1 MSDSTIEQD
10 RIEENLQRTRSRMD
24 RRLNELQGK
33 LAPGQIFEDLL
44 DYVRGNGGAE
54 FGQKL
59 MASVQ
64 KNPLPA
70 VVTGVGLA
78 WLMASDFRPQRTL
91 VQTASTTPEY
101 QAYSSGSDDFEQR
114 MRDAE
119 AGVSRGA
126 DDTDQ
131 SYGDRLEDARGKV
144 LGVARQAQDTAASF
158 AQRVQAAMSSAKDS
172 ATRSGHDLRD
182 RASGMASQVTGSAQ
196 QIGGQM
202 RDSAQQ
208 MGGQLRDSA
217 QQMGGQLAQ
226 SAKSVQQSGSDML
239 ASLTGNPL
247 ALGAMGLAAGALIGL
262 LLPQSEQEEAAFG
275 GVAGQARDAARN
287 MAQSVVD
294 QGSGLARQVMDTA
307 RESAAAHGF
316 TTDKSLDQV
325 VGDIKSG
332 DIIENAKQVAQ
343 EVLNAGQQSIQNN
356 AGSSSDA
363 PTTPDTPS
371 V

>member
-1 MSDSTIEQD
+1 MSESTIEQD
-10 RIEENLQRTRSRMD
+10 RIEENLERTRSRMD

-70 VVTGVGLA
+70 VVAGVGLA
-78 WLMASDFRPQRTL
+78 WLMASDFRPQPAVVQSQGDL
-91 VQTASTTPEY
+91 VGY
-101 QAYSSGSDDFEQR
+101 QPDTFGSYDFEER
-114 MRDAE
+114 MRQAE
-119 AGVSRGA
+119 AGVQRGA
-126 DDTDQ
+126 GDTDD
-131 SYGDRLEDARGKV
+131 SYAERLEDARGKV

-158 AQRVQAAMSSAKDS
+158 AQRVQAAISSARDS
-172 ATRSGHDLRD
+172 ATRGGHDLRD
-182 RASGMASQVTGSAQ
+182 RASGLASHVAGSAQ
-196 QIGGQM
+196 QLGGQV

-208 MGGQLRDSA
+208 MGSQLRDSA
-217 QQMGGQLAQ
+217 QQVGGQLAQ
-226 SAKSVQQSGSDML
+226 GARSVQQSGSDML
-239 ASLTGNPL
+239 ASITSNPM

-343 EVLNAGQQSIQNN
+343 EVLNAGHQAIQKN
-356 AGSSSDA
+356 AGSSDA
-363 PTTPDTPS
+363 PETAGP

>member
-1 MSDSTIEQD
+1 MSESTMEQD
-10 RIEENLQRTRSRMD
+10 RIEEDLQRTRSRMD

-70 VVTGVGLA
+70 VVAGVGIA
-78 WLMASDFRPQRTL
+78 WLMASDFRPQPT
-91 VQTASTTPEY
+91 VATVPA
-101 QAYSSGSDDFEQR
+101 SSGGVAGYEPDTSASYDFEQR

-119 AGVSRGA
+119 ACVTRGG

-131 SYGDRLEDARGKV
+131 SYADRLEDARAKV
-144 LGVARQAQDTAASF
+144 VGVARQAQDTAASF
-158 AQRVQAAMSSAKDS
+158 GQRVQAAMASARDS
-172 ATRSGHDLRD
+172 ATRGSHNLRD
-182 RASGMASQVTGSAQ
+182 RSSGMASQVSGSAQ
-196 QIGGQM
+196 QI
-202 RDSAQQ
+202 
-208 MGGQLRDSA
+208 GGQLRDSA

-226 SAKSVQQSGSDML
+226 GARSAQQSGSDML
-239 ASLTGNPL
+239 ASLTANPM

-262 LLPQSEQEEAAFG
+262 LLPHSEQEEAAFG
-275 GVAGQARDAARN
+275 GAAGQVRDAARGV
-287 MAQSVVD
+287 AQSVVD
-294 QGSGLARQVMDTA
+294 QGGGLARQVMDTA

-316 TTDKSLDQV
+316 TTDKSLDDV

-332 DIIENAKQVAQ
+332 NIIDNAKQVAQ
-343 EVLNAGQQSIQNN
+343 EVLNAGEQ
-356 AGSSSDA
+356 ALHKGDTATA
-363 PTTPDTPS
+363 PPAAPPA
-371 V
+371 